1 MPTKNDVRRLDF
13 KIEILNQNPKTGY
26 FEFRLIPDPER
37 YEIREHKGKKYY
49 YDKFDDFYITLE
61 TITKAMK
68 NVRLP
73 IYYLPPKNE
82 NIDSL
87 LLSRTDEIKSFL
99 NGNEQRYRPHD
110 KSERFLSS
118 LKKRSIKHVILS
130 IDLKGSTRMS
140 QALNEQDYAKILTL
154 FSKEMTIIVNNFN
167 GFVLKTLG
175 DGLVCYFP
183 EPNFIG
189 MNDNAVNCAFIMKK
203 FIVCCLN
210 PILKDYKFPEL
221 KFRMG
226 LDSGEAIKV
235 IMGAEN
241 VKEHLDLVGETINIA
256 TKIQSLAGENDIF
269 LGESTVL
276 NVHTYWR
283 KKIKKVEMPSKWEY
297 VDKKTNKPYQV
308 YRLMD

>member
-1 MPTKNDVRRLDF
+1 MPTKNDIRRIDF
-13 KIEILNQNPKTGY
+13 KIEIIDGNPKTGY

-37 YEIREHKGKKYY
+37 YELREHEGKKYY
-49 YDKFDDFYITLE
+49 YDKFDNFYITLE

-68 NVRLP
+68 NKRLP

-87 LLSRTDEIKSFL
+87 LLIRIDEIKAFL
-99 NGNEQRYRPHD
+99 NGNEQQYRPHD
-110 KSERFLSS
+110 KSEKFLSN
-118 LKKRSIKHVILS
+118 LEKDSIKHVILS
-130 IDLKGSTRMS
+130 IDLKGSTKMS
-140 QALNEQDYAKILTL
+140 QEVNEQDYAKMLTL
-154 FSKEMTIIVNNFN
+154 FSKEMAIIVNNFN

-183 EPNFIG
+183 EPNFVG
-189 MNDNAVNCAFIMKK
+189 MNDNAVNCAFVMKK
-203 FIVCCLN
+203 FIFCCLN
-210 PILKDYKFPEL
+210 PILKDYNLPEL
-221 KFRMG
+221 KFRIG

-241 VKEHLDLVGETINIA
+241 IKEHLDLIGETVNIA

-283 KKIKKVEMPSKWEY
+283 KKIIKIEMPSKWEY

>member
-1 MPTKNDVRRLDF
+1 MPTKNNVRRFDF
-13 KIEILNQNPKTGY
+13 KIEVINRNLKTGY
-26 FEFRLIPDPER
+26 IEFRLIPDPER
-37 YEIREHKGKKYY
+37 YEIREHEGKKYY
-49 YDKFDDFYITLE
+49 YDKFDNFYVTLE

-68 NVRLP
+68 NMRLP

-82 NIDSL
+82 NINSL
-87 LLSRTDEIKSFL
+87 LLLRSDEIKSFL
-99 NGNEQRYRPHD
+99 NGDERRYRPHD
-110 KSERFLSS
+110 ESEKFLSS
-118 LKKRSIKHVILS
+118 QKKPSIKHVILS
-130 IDLKGSTRMS
+130 IDLKGSTRIS
-140 QALNEQDYAKILTL
+140 QEMNEQDYAKLLTL
-154 FSKEMTIIVNNFN
+154 FSREMAIIADNFN

-183 EPNFIG
+183 EPNFVG
-189 MNDNAVNCAFIMKK
+189 MNDNAVNCALIMKK
-203 FIVCCLN
+203 FILCCLN
-210 PILKDYKFPEL
+210 PILKDHNFPEL
-221 KFRMG
+221 KFRIG

-241 VKEHLDLVGETINIA
+241 IKEHLDLMGETINIA
-256 TKIQSLAGENDIF
+256 AKIQSLAGENEIF

-283 KKIKKVEMPSKWEY
+283 KKIKKIEMPSKWEY